1 MQRGNNLE
9 YWRDVNRQYDR
20 MDRRRELIKEKA
32 KHIGGNADADTL
44 YYNILVTNN
53 TTGYD
58 ASGNSTITKPNI
70 PLVFNEARSQPY
82 INCASEYFMS
92 VMRFSL
98 DSQNLPL
105 FIPEPISGLTYPNAG
120 VGTIYAVTL
129 IANGKSYKADV
140 YWLPQNQSTPA
151 PATTDNYTS
160 NPWWYCYSY
169 EYFINLINNAFQSCL
184 SAILPNLAGPAP
196 FLTYENGII
205 SIVGQKS
212 IYQTNV
218 DGSLTNPT
226 GYEVYMNT
234 SLYNLFC
241 SLPAIKKAEPA
252 NNANNGLNENY
263 QLLFVENPS
272 GLTTIEV
279 PTDLTNPAVTYTA
292 IKSTCDFI
300 PLATWNP
307 IQSIVFT
314 TSLLP
319 VVPELNAKPAIYGA
333 SNNIYTTTLV
343 PNGQQKNPDG
353 SYTSL
358 YTNSTYLNNQN
369 AEVRSILFEFV
380 APATLNGIEY
390 KPTINYAPVAEY
402 RLVDLYDDKPINQ
415 LEISAFWKDRYGN
428 LIPYLLPAGASASIK
443 IMFRKK
449 EFNFEY

>member
-1 MQRGNNLE
+1 MPNLE

-20 MDRRRELIKEKA
+20 MDRRRELIREKA
-32 KHIGGNADADTL
+32 KHIGGNTDADTL

-53 TTGYD
+53 NTGYD
-58 ASGNSTITKPNI
+58 ASGNTIVTKQDI
-70 PLVFNEARSQPY
+70 PLVFNEARVQPY

-105 FIPEPISGLTYPNAG
+105 FIAEPIAGLPSNA
-120 VGTIYAVTL
+120 VGIYTIYAVT
-129 IANGKSYKADV
+129 IISAGVEYKSNV
-140 YWLPQNQSTPA
+140 WWTPQNKITQA
-151 PATTDNYTS
+151 PVTADNYTS

-169 EYFINLINNAFQSCL
+169 EYFINLINNAFAQCVL
-184 SAILPNLAGPAP
+184 DGAPGPAP
-196 FLTYENGII
+196 FLTYQNGII
-205 SIVGQKS
+205 SIVGSKALYKTD
-212 IYQTNV
+212 I
-218 DGSLTNPT
+218 DGMSVAS
-226 GYEVYMNT
+226 EVYMNT

-241 SLPAIKKAEPA
+241 SLPAIKKVEPVTNVA
-252 NNANNGLNENY
+252 NGFNENY

-272 GLTTIEV
+272 GLTTIQV
-279 PTDLTNPAVTYTA
+279 ATDLTNPAVTYTA
-292 IKSTCDFI
+292 IKSSCDFS

-319 VVPELNAKPAIYGA
+319 VVPELNAKPAIYGS

-353 SYTSL
+353 SVTSL

-369 AEVRSILFEFV
+369 AEVRTILFEFV

-390 KPTINYAPVAEY
+390 RPVINYAPVAEY

-415 LEISAFWKDRYGN
+415 LEISGFWKDRYGN
-428 LIPYLLPAGASASIK
+428 LIPYLLPAGATASIK

-449 EFNFEY
+449 VFNFDY

>member
-1 MQRGNNLE
+1 MPNLE

-20 MDRRRELIKEKA
+20 MDRKRELMREKA
-32 KHIGGNADADTL
+32 KHIGGNTDADTL

-53 TTGYD
+53 NTGYD
-58 ASGNSTITKPNI
+58 ASGNTIVTKQDI
-70 PLVFNEARSQPY
+70 PLVFNEARAQPY

-92 VMRFSL
+92 VLRFSI

-105 FIPEPISGLTYPNAG
+105 FIAEPIAGLPASG
-120 VGTIYAVTL
+120 VGIYTIYSVSIIDAG
-129 IANGKSYKADV
+129 IAYKANV
-140 YWLPQNQSTPA
+140 LWTPQNKITQTPVTA
-151 PATTDNYTS
+151 DNYTS

-169 EYFINLINNAFQSCL
+169 EYFINLINNAFAECVTDG
-184 SAILPNLAGPAP
+184 ATGPAP
-196 FLTYENGII
+196 FITYQNGII
-205 SIVGQKS
+205 SIVGDKA
-212 IYQTNV
+212 IYQTDV
-218 DGSLTNPT
+218 DGTTAGS
-226 GYEVYMNT
+226 EVYMNT

-241 SLPAIKKAEPA
+241 SLPAIKKAEPLVIPGSS
-252 NNANNGLNENY
+252 GLNENY

-272 GLTTIEV
+272 GLTTIQV
-279 PTDLTNPAVTYTA
+279 PTDFTVPPVTLPYVA
-292 IKSTCDFI
+292 IKSSCDFS

-319 VVPELNAKPAIYGA
+319 VVPELNAKPAIYGS

-353 SYTSL
+353 SVTSL

-369 AEVRSILFEFV
+369 AEVRTILFEFV
-380 APATLNGIEY
+380 APATLNGVEY
-390 KPTINYAPVAEY
+390 RPVVNYFPTSEF

-415 LEISAFWKDRYGN
+415 LEISGFWKDRYGN
-428 LIPYLLPAGASASIK
+428 LIPYLLSAGATASIK

-449 EFNFEY
+449 VFNFEY